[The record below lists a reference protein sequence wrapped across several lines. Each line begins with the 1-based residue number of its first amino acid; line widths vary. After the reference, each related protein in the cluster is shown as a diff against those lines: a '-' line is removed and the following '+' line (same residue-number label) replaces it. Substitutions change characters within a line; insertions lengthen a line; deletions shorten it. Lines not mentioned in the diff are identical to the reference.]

1 MVIQGPQA
9 DINMYAE
16 FLQTINQIMSGVSS
30 TMVYISEAAALNAS
44 WENMDAF
51 KKNKKRVSAPNRKI
65 AHLPCKV
72 NNTFLVP
79 QRDFYM
85 NKVIIMR
92 KPQKR

>member
-16 FLQTINQIMSGVSS
+16 FLQAIIQIMSGVSS
-30 TMVYISEAAALNAS
+30 TMVYILEAAALNAPG
-44 WENMDAF
+44 ENMDAF
-51 KKNKKRVSAPNRKI
+51 KKKERVSELNRKI